1 MAMKTFIALSCI
13 IAANAHAFCGFYVA
27 KGDAKIFNRASQVAL
42 VRSGDRT
49 VMTMANDFHGEPKDF
64 AVVIPVPTVITREQ
78 IHIADKSLIE
88 HLDAYSAPRLVEYF
102 DPDPCRLPA
111 VAESISVAGRAGM
124 RDEKKDK
131 QLGVTIEARYTVGE
145 YDILILSAAQS
156 DGLETWLRQNGYT
169 IPTGASEVLGSYI
182 KQNMKFFVA
191 KVNLREQARLGYSYL
206 RPISVAYESPK
217 FMLPVR
223 LGTVNAAGPQEL
235 FVYTITRKGRV
246 EATNYRTIKLPSDVD
261 VPLYVK
267 QEFAPFYKAL
277 FSEQVRRENMSTL
290 FTEYAWDMNWC
301 DPCAANPLSR
311 QELRTLGVFWVSND
325 PNSGGA
331 ADVFLTRLHVR
342 YDREHF
348 PEDLIFQETGDRQN
362 FQARYI
368 LHHPWSGDNSC
379 DAADSYQASL
389 RERQEKEAHNVAD
402 LTGWNLDDVRK
413 KITFASPEKK
423 WWQTLWK

>member
-246 EATNYRTIKLPSDVD
+246 EATNYRTIKLPSDID

>member
-389 RERQEKEAHNVAD
+389 RERQEKEARNVAD